1 MEQKEL
7 NRIKSEQF
15 DKGWRYGLLT
25 ATCFALFWI
34 IVFIVAIR

>member
-7 NRIKSEQF
+7 DKIKAEQF

-25 ATCFALFWI
+25 ATVFALFWI
-34 IVFIVAIR
+34 IVFIVAIQ